1 MEMTKEMILTSDMFT
16 SFQKSWAEKSIS
28 KTFIV
33 DGHFNINCEDCKNCR
48 NCTECTDCKD
58 CTNCYECS
66 GCNDCE
72 NCSFCSDS
80 KKCTNS
86 LDLKK
91 CFLVK
96 NKKHF

>member
-33 DGHFNINCEDCKNCR
+33 DGHFNINCFECKKCKNCI
-48 NCTECTDCKD
+48 ECIDCD
-58 CTNCYECS
+58 FCDNCYECKN
-66 GCNDCE
+66 CDFCD
-72 NCSFCSDS
+72 NCSFCSDC
-80 KKCTNS
+80 KKCS
-86 LDLKK
+86 DSIDLKK
-91 CFLVK
+91 MFNVK